1 MKKQT
6 LISAVFLFI
15 LIMTSALIMGS
26 RSAGAVWEKGRDIT
40 AKLEIFASVL
50 ETIQRRYVEERSI
63 DELLEAAMEGVI
75 ARLDPHTTYL
85 PPDNF
90 QRWNKSFEGF
100 NGLGISYVVL
110 ENFPMVTHIL
120 DGSQAREA
128 GMQVGDFI
136 TRIGESPLKGLQEAD
151 IQQLIREQALPYVKL
166 TVMRHNVKEP
176 LIFHLKRRHIQLK
189 SIPVAFMLTRTTGY
203 ILLEKFTGE
212 TANELDEALDRLARQ
227 GMQELV
233 LDLRDNGGGY
243 LSAAFEVTN
252 RFLPSNRM
260 IVYTRGREPGSYNEY
275 RSNGNYPWQH
285 LPMTILINHGT
296 ASAAEIVAGA
306 LQDWDRALIV
316 GTTSFGKGLVQSQY
330 RFRDGSALL
339 VTTAHYYTPLGRMIQ
354 RDYNNLTRD
363 EYYYGAYDQAALDQR
378 EHDSS
383 RSVYLTPN
391 GRKVYGG
398 GGITPDIRVH
408 NDTAEIDPELTALF
422 LADNKFFLRFAA
434 QIFLGTPIYRRL
446 PIRALKKRIRI
457 TEKQFQAFKKMVI
470 AAGYPVRPGFF
481 NEHRRDIIF
490 LLKREIAYLAG
501 GEQGRIL
508 ACLDRDKQL
517 SQAINTMAIINQYTR
532 IDNNLTTALRNRA
545 E

>member
-6 LISAVFLFI
+6 FISAVFLASVVI
-15 LIMTSALIMGS
+15 ISAIMLGS
-26 RSAGAVWEKGRDIT
+26 RSAGAVWEKGNSIT

-50 ETIQRRYVEERSI
+50 ETIQRRYVEERSL

-75 ARLDPHTTYL
+75 ARLDPHTSYL

-100 NGLGISYVVL
+100 SGLGISYVVL
-110 ENFPMVTHIL
+110 ENYPMVTHIL
-120 DGSQAREA
+120 EGSRAREA
-128 GMQVGDFI
+128 GVQVGDFI
-136 TRIGESPLKGLQEAD
+136 THIGKTSLKGLTESD
-151 IQQLIREQALPYVKL
+151 IQQLIRRQEQPLVRL
-166 TVMRHNVKEP
+166 TVMRHNVRQP
-176 LIFHLKRRHIQLK
+176 QVVALKRRHIKLK

-212 TANELDEALDRLARQ
+212 TAEELDEALERLTRR
-227 GMQELV
+227 GMQELI

-252 RFLPSNRM
+252 RFLPAGKM
-260 IVYTRGREPGSYNEY
+260 IVYTQGREPGSYSEY
-275 RSNGNYPWQH
+275 RSNGDYPWQH
-285 LPMTILINHGT
+285 VPVTILINHGT

-316 GTTSFGKGLVQSQY
+316 GSTSFGKGLVQSQY

-363 EYYYGAYDQAALDQR
+363 EYYYGAYDLAALSRR
-378 EHDSS
+378 EHDSN
-383 RSVYLTPN
+383 RQVFLTPN

-408 NDTAEIDPELTALF
+408 NKTAEIDPELTALF
-422 LADNKFFLRFAA
+422 LAQDKFFIRFAA
-434 QIFLGTPIYRRL
+434 QVFLETPVLRQL
-446 PIRALKKRIRI
+446 PIRLLRKKIRI
-457 TEKQFQAFKKMVI
+457 SENQFQAFKKMVL
-470 AAGYPVRPGFF
+470 AAGYPADAEFF
-481 NEHRRDIIF
+481 RAHRDEIIF

-501 GEQGRIL
+501 GEEGRIFASL
-508 ACLDRDKQL
+508 ERDTQL
-517 SQAINTMAIINQYTR
+517 VQAINTMAIFNQYTR